1 MALLLTLFVAH
12 NYMQKAL
19 LQFISIAAIFL
30 LLWFGLSKI
39 DWRKQLK
46 VDEVN
51 KTSEEKLGDLFWK
64 TISSKET
71 ELKQQAVTEPLDSLV
86 QSLCKS
92 NDIDF
97 KKLKIHVVE
106 KDEINAFALPNNHL
120 VVYAGLIKDC
130 GSEAELLGVLGHEIA
145 HIEKHHIFKKLVK
158 EIGLAAIISMTGG
171 NNKAVQKT
179 IELITSSSY
188 DRNLEREADITS
200 VDYLLKAEIN
210 PEPFANFLYRMSN
223 DEKNI
228 PKQMY
233 WITTHPESKERA
245 EDIIKYI
252 KNKTIK
258 TKSIL
263 SQQSWDEFKNAT
275 MNIKEK

>member
-1 MALLLTLFVAH
+1 
-12 NYMQKAL
+12 MQKAL
-19 LQFISIAAIFL
+19 LQLVSIVAIFL
-30 LLWFGLSKI
+30 LLWFGFSKI

-51 KTSEEKLGDLFWK
+51 KSSEEKIGDIFWE
-64 TISSKET
+64 TISNQET
-71 ELKQQAVTEPLDSLV
+71 EIKQQTITQPLDSLV

-97 KKLKIHVVE
+97 KKLKIHIVE

-120 VVYAGLIKDC
+120 VVYSGLIKDC
-130 GSEAELLGVLGHEIA
+130 GNEAELLGVLGHEIA

-158 EIGLAAIISMTGG
+158 ELGIAAIISMTGG
-171 NNKAVQKT
+171 GNNNAVQKT

-210 PEPFANFLYRMSN
+210 PENFANFLYRMSH
-223 DEKNI
+223 DEKNV

-245 EDIIKYI
+245 EDILKYI

-258 TKSIL
+258 TKHIL
-263 SQQSWDEFKNAT
+263 SQENWDKFKIAI
-275 MNIKEK
+275 MDIEKK

>member
-1 MALLLTLFVAH
+1 
-12 NYMQKAL
+12 MQKAL

-86 QSLCKS
+86 QSFCKS

-245 EDIIKYI
+245 EDIIKYV